1 MAHSYKNIF
10 TIMYMVDNFGN
21 LVGLSAR
28 GAIINVSMHKY
39 NTGVLVLAESFRPK
53 FTPRRNQYE
62 KIFFFREDIFKRVI
76 KIVNIDTIQKLG
88 SLFMKG
94 FPKATF
100 ECL

>member
-1 MAHSYKNIF
+1 
-10 TIMYMVDNFGN
+10 MVDNFGN

-53 FTPRRNQYE
+53 FAPRRNQYE
-62 KIFFFREDIFKRVI
+62 KKIREDIFKRVI
-76 KIVNIDTIQKLG
+76 KIVKIDTIQKLG